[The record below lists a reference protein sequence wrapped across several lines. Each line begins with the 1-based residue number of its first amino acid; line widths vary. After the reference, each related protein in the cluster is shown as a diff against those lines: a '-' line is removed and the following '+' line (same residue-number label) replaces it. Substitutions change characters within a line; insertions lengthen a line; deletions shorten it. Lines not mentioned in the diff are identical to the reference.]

1 MKKTWD
7 SKLLAD
13 GLKFFLKINVLNLC
27 AFNLILSLFNRWKK
41 KTRVQYS
48 HCCLL
53 LVTSHQYHCLQHHL
67 GLSQNVIFLM
77 KKTQT
82 GNSRAAGSFYVLY
95 TWHFL
100 PAAFSSVLLGTNTRI
115 ILENTVGALEN
126 VSFETTLFKG
136 AGVYSPFG

>member
-1 MKKTWD
+1 MT
-7 SKLLAD
+7 S
-13 GLKFFLKINVLNLC
+13 LKVIYNFLKVNVLNLC

-41 KTRVQYS
+41 KTRVQYF

-53 LVTSHQYHCLQHHL
+53 LVTSHQYHCLQHHR